1 MDGKVQ
7 SGFRLA
13 PGGNPQVSARATAW
27 WLSAVRSI
35 RLNTLGMSAQK
46 WQASAFR
53 HSGRDMPPFGSSAHL
68 VDGLWD
74 GDGGGA
80 AVDQGGQLVEADDA
94 EEVAQQAGAVG
105 DGSLQAVASAVV
117 GD

>member
-1 MDGKVQ
+1 MDRKVQ

-13 PGGNPQVSARATAW
+13 PGSNLRVSAWIATW

-35 RLNTLGMSAQK
+35 HLNTLGTSPQK
-46 WQASAFR
+46 WQASAFH

-68 VDGLWD
+68 VAGLWG

-80 AVDQGGQLVEADDA
+80 AVDQGGQLVQADDA
-94 EEVAQQAGAVG
+94 EELA
-105 DGSLQAVASAVV
+105 
-117 GD
+117 

>member
-7 SGFRLA
+7 SGFHLT
-13 PGGNPQVSARATAW
+13 PGGNPRVSAWIAVW

-35 RLNTLGMSAQK
+35 HLTPLHIFPLVRWDTAACLL
-46 WQASAFR
+46 FR
-53 HSGRDMPPFGSSAHL
+53 RDMPPFGVSAHL
-68 VDGLWD
+68 VGGLWG

-94 EEVAQQAGAVG
+94 EEVA
-105 DGSLQAVASAVV
+105 
-117 GD
+117 